1 MKETRQPALNTGCRF
16 FKREPGGGVM
26 GNKSRLRVDKA
37 AAAIYGNGNNV
48 NKADA
53 APPDTGL
60 PLTTEAIT
68 LTDTDH
74 GSSLIAPRCMLGYKQ
89 ARRRVKTR
97 AGGDLPG
104 KTNYH

>member
-1 MKETRQPALNTGCRF
+1 M
-16 FKREPGGGVM
+16 M

-60 PLTTEAIT
+60 PLMTEAIT

-97 AGGDLPG
+97 AGGDLLG